1 MPMDHDANIR
11 SDWMQTYTGRVFW
24 PLEPRP
30 EDVDIVDIAHAL
42 ANLCRYG
49 GHSKVFYSV
58 AHHSVLVSQI
68 VPPADALW
76 GLMHDSAEAYV
87 IDLIRPIKHSEGA
100 HWVFGPDCFAS
111 EIIWRYRRWPAK
123 TRNFQRVHDTLFRW
137 VRDASAPSRWN
148 QLYEPLAPSTLRQWG
163 TGKQLAEVDQ
173 RGRRRRSTSTSEPSP
188 GVPLGDV
195 WDLPIIAP
203 CAKERTGYPTQK
215 PEALLDRLILATTN
229 PGDLVLDPYVGS
241 GTTIAAAER
250 LGRRA
255 IGIDSSSEAVRVASA
270 RLAKAS

>member
-1 MPMDHDANIR
+1 MTIHHGDNLGILQRLRGSVGATVTLAYLDPPYN
-11 SDWMQTYTGRVFW
+11 TGRVYETREGVRAFDDRW
-24 PLEPRP
+24 SCIQDHIDHLRPRLEAVRELLAPHGCCVVH
-30 EDVDIVDIAHAL
+30 VDYHA
-42 ANLCRYG
+42 AGYVR
-49 GHSKVFYSV
+49 
-58 AHHSVLVSQI
+58 VLG
-68 VPPADALW
+68 D
-76 GLMHDSAEAYV
+76 E
-87 IDLIRPIKHSEGA
+87 
-100 HWVFGPDCFAS
+100 VFGPDCFAS
-111 EIIWRYRRWPAK
+111 EIVWRYRRWPAK

-137 VRDASAPSRWN
+137 VRDPESDHRWN

-203 CAKERTGYPTQK
+203 CARERTGYPTQK
-215 PEALLDRLILATTN
+215 PSALLERLISACTN
-229 PGDLVLDPYVGS
+229 EGDLVLDPYMGS

-255 IGIDSSSEAVRVASA
+255 IGIDSSEEAVRIASA
-270 RLAKAS
+270 RLAEAS